1 MVAAGRGERWGGRAG
16 RFAAKLEDGGAS
28 GRHTGVKA
36 RQGSGRVIGIEGV
49 GGAASITEGARISS
63 GRAQY
68 VGCQDQEVSTDWTD
82 RVGPPPSTMP
92 SQHISKSITP
102 TDRKYLQK

>member
-1 MVAAGRGERWGGRAG
+1 MVAAGRGEKWDGRAG

-28 GRHTGVKA
+28 GHTGVKA
-36 RQGSGRVIGIEGV
+36 RQRLGRVIGVEGV
-49 GGAASITEGARISS
+49 GGAASITEDARISS

-68 VGCQDQEVSTDWTD
+68 VGCQDQEVSTNWTD

-102 TDRKYLQK
+102 TDRKCFEK